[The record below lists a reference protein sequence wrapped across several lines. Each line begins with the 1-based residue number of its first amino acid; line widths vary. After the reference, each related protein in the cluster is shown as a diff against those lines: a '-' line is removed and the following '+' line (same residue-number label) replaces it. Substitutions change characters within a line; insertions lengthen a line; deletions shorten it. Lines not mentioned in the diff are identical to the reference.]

1 MLNVLDADVE
11 VLVKTLDLKDCF
23 ISRVVLCWLPAA
35 LVDLFQ
41 DLQVSLDPWVLDL
54 EDDGLFALLHDP
66 ACEGND

>member
-41 DLQVSLDPWVLDL
+41 DLQV
-54 EDDGLFALLHDP
+54 
-66 ACEGND
+66 